1 MKRTRSLSA
10 PKGQKLKRRKAMG
23 PTGDKEVLTN
33 EVATAMMLSSRIT
46 RIVPPALRTKLRL
59 SVNVNL
65 DPLSGT
71 VSAWLFRANDGY
83 DPDYT
88 GTGSQPKGL
97 DQFFAF
103 YSKAVCKGSK
113 ITIKTA
119 NLTSGQGCQ
128 WGVSLRNSVTTEVT
142 PRGYV
147 EDPVSV
153 WALGAN
159 TNTINQECTLTY
171 NPSKIFGAKGDLKDD
186 EELYFTNA
194 SSPSKVAYYHLW
206 LGAWSSFDVAPTQV
220 IGVIEYDYE
229 FFEPRDVGPS

>member
-1 MKRTRSLSA
+1 MKRGRSSTPSA
-10 PKGQKLKRRKAMG
+10 PRAKKSKRVTPREE
-23 PTGDKEVLTN
+23 KEVLTN
-33 EVATAMMLSSRIT
+33 EVATAMMVPT
-46 RIVPPALRTKLRL
+46 RVPRLVPASMRTKLRY
-59 SVNVNL
+59 SVNVNIN
-65 DPLSGT
+65 PVSG
-71 VSAWLFRANDGY
+71 VISSWLFRANDGY

-88 GTGSQPKGL
+88 GVGTQPKGL

-113 ITIKTA
+113 VTIKTA
-119 NLTSGQGCQ
+119 NLTATEGCQ
-128 WGVSLRNSVTTEVT
+128 WGVSLRNTTVGETT

-159 TNTINQECTLTY
+159 LSTINQECTLSYSPYKT
-171 NPSKIFGAKGDLKDD
+171 FGNKGDLKDD

-194 SSPSKVAYYHLW
+194 SSPAKQAYFHLW
-206 LGAWSSFDVAPTQV
+206 LGAWSSFDVAATQI
-220 IGVIEYDYE
+220 IGVIEYDFE